1 MPVSSDVR
9 PRWVVWASI
18 AWLIGFL
25 LLFYSFTLPNSQPQL
40 SRVDVWLLLIDPP
53 QSADAAKHSGWRYL
67 PQRFDVMAVAAF
79 IVCGAWVVGRL
90 LMRALRVDARLTHLE
105 RCVFSTGLGLAAV
118 SLLTLGCGLAGFLDR
133 RLLGGLLVAALVGE
147 AVIRG
152 VGCGKFK
159 IAGGPR
165 TPNESSGRRNFEFST
180 PDPGERGGLKWVC
193 LLIAVPFLLAI
204 GLGAMLPSF
213 DFDVKEYHLQGPKE
227 YFQNGRVGFLPHN
240 VYTSFPFLTEMLSLL
255 GMVLR
260 DDWSR
265 GALAGKAVL
274 ASFAPLTA
282 LGLYAAGRRWFSG
295 TAGCLAALIYL
306 TTPWTYRISIIAYA
320 EGGLSF
326 YLFAALFAVM
336 LGIQASVG
344 RPSKAVAST
353 GKDDDGLGRPSYVG
367 DDGLGR
373 PSYVFLLAGLF
384 AGSAMACKYPGVV
397 QVVVP
402 LGAAAVGFPWFMR
415 KESKPDAQAKERASH
430 PSLARQASIP
440 SNPSGGRWWKRC
452 LRYGGA
458 FALGT
463 AITVGP
469 WLLKNTVETGNPVY
483 PLLWSVFDGRDWDA
497 ELNAK
502 WRAAHSPDD
511 YALSDVG
518 VKLVDVVAQ
527 SDWQSPLLF
536 AFAPLAL
543 LVGRIANPS
552 DVKGR
557 IGNPSYGR
565 TAIWLWCYVA
575 FLFAAWWL
583 LTHRIDRFWVP
594 MIPVVALLAG
604 AGASWCAE
612 RAWAIAAAVCILV
625 ALVYNLKFIT
635 TPLCGYNEY
644 LIDYKAAARQV
655 EEFEPGISFLNRH
668 LPQNAK
674 VLCVGEAALFNARR
688 PVIYNTVFDR
698 SIFEEWCGR
707 PVAGK
712 PPADRPLRPAAEI
725 RERLKAAGVTHVYV
739 NWQEVLR
746 YRRTYGYTKF
756 VTPQRFAELVRTG
769 VLGPPLT
776 DDEHRAYIRWDA
788 LSLEDRREVERWGPA
803 LRKTRAFKRFEV
815 FPVRSD

>member
-133 RLLGGLLVAALVGE
+133 RLLGGLLVAAFAGE
-147 AVIRG
+147 FACRFRSRG
-152 VGCGKFK
+152 GTNDAASHPTG
-159 IAGGPR
+159 IGQSLGWD
-165 TPNESSGRRNFEFST
+165 G
-180 PDPGERGGLKWVC
+180 GGLKWLCVVSA
-193 LLIAVPFLLAI
+193 IPFLLAI

-282 LGLYAAGRRWFSG
+282 LVLYAAGRRWFSG

-336 LGIQASVG
+336 LGIQARVG

-384 AGSAMACKYPGVV
+384 AGSAMACKYPGGV
-397 QVVVP
+397 QVVLP
-402 LGAAAVGFPWFMR
+402 LGIAVGVFPWFVSSM
-415 KESKPDAQAKERASH
+415 KAE
-430 PSLARQASIP
+430 
-440 SNPSGGRWWKRC
+440 WWKPG

-463 AITVGP
+463 AIAVGP

-511 YALSDVG
+511 YAFSDVG

-552 DVKGR
+552 DGKGR

-594 MIPVVALLAG
+594 MLPVVALLAG
-604 AGASWCAE
+604 AGAAWCTE

-644 LIDYKAAARQV
+644 LIDYNAAARQV

-788 LSLEDRREVERWGPA
+788 LSPEDRREVERWGPA